1 MDNYAYIIASLPVLH
16 QEDARPEHFVAEELI
31 EEIRG
36 QLSRADAA
44 VLDLLLEGYDSDK
57 LDAGFYRDAL
67 AGRGRFVRDW
77 LRDLVNGYDADESAE
92 FYRRALAHGNR
103 FIREWFRFDL
113 DLRNAT
119 VAFLNDSLGRPEG
132 QDLVLLAEREA
143 EEFPEEEDAQEVLNR
158 ADLLRRE
165 RGLDDLRWRKID
177 ELTAMDVFNLESI
190 LGFVAKLKIIDRWLQ
205 LDPEAGR
212 TLFRKLVEDV
222 RSTYDNKKQ
231 DITI

>member
-1 MDNYAYIIASLPVLH
+1 MDNYAYIIASLPVLN
-16 QEDARPEHFVAEELI
+16 QEDHPEHFVAEEILA
-31 EEIRG
+31 EIRE
-36 QLSRADAA
+36 QLSARDNS
-44 VLDLLLEGYDSDK
+44 VLDLLLEGYDPDK
-57 LDAGFYRDAL
+57 LD
-67 AGRGRFVRDW
+67 
-77 LRDLVNGYDADESAE
+77 AE

-143 EEFPEEEDAQEVLNR
+143 EEFPEEEAVQQVLNR
-158 ADLLRRE
+158 ADLLQRE
-165 RGLDDLRWRKID
+165 RGLDDLRWQKID
-177 ELTAMDVFNLESI
+177 ELTVLDVFDIELV

-205 LDPEAGR
+205 LDPESGR
-212 TLFRKLVEDV
+212 ELFRKLVEDV

>member
-1 MDNYAYIIASLPVLH
+1 MDNYAYIIASLPVLN
-16 QEDARPEHFVAEELI
+16 QEDHPEHFVAEELI

-36 QLSRADAA
+36 HLSRPDAA
-44 VLDLLLEGYDSDK
+44 VLDLLLEGYDADK

-77 LRDLVNGYDADESAE
+77 LRDLVNGYDADASAE

-132 QDLVLLAEREA
+132 QDLVLLTEREA
-143 EEFPEEEDAQEVLNR
+143 EEFPEEDAVQQVLNR
-158 ADLLRRE
+158 ADLLQRE
-165 RGLDDLRWRKID
+165 RGLDDLRWQKVD
-177 ELTAMDVFNLESI
+177 ELTAMDVFDLELI
-190 LGFVAKLKIIDRWLQ
+190 LGFVAKLQIIDRWLK
-205 LDPEAGR
+205 LDPESGR
-212 TLFRKLVEDV
+212 ELFRKLVEDI

-231 DITI
+231 NITI